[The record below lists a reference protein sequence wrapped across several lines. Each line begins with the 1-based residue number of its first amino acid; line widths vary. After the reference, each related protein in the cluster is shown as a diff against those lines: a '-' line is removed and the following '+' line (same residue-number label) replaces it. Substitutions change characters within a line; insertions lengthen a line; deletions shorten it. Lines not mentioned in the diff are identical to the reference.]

1 MTTPSEVLNTISTI
15 DQPDGLENAS
25 AERRKG
31 VPLRTASFV
40 FVFIA
45 TLAALALFLSDWRVN
60 TGYQRIQ
67 TANSRYYQA
76 EAAANDLAITSDYLT
91 DRVHCFVVTG
101 EQRFLDEFLA
111 EVQQT
116 RRRETAVQT
125 LESLLGST
133 DNPAYARL
141 AHAQTLSSQLVGDE
155 YLAMRLVLEAGGTA
169 EADLPEVL
177 RQLTVDETL
186 QTLSG
191 AEKRARAIELVFGP
205 HYMSVKREIQG
216 STDQCIDTLN
226 AQAKAE
232 LDSASAHMLRLL
244 VIQTAL
250 TVALLAVVLVMVILI
265 SVLVR
270 KPLTHMVQLM
280 KDKKTIPPAGAEEL
294 RFVSDTYNELFLE
307 NQKTTERLTLEA
319 LHDGLTGLY
328 NRNAYE
334 LLYHDTDL
342 AHAALLIID
351 VDDFKGINDTY
362 GHDMGDKVLKRVAEI
377 LQQSFRSVD
386 QIYRFGG
393 DEFVVIMTRANSAL
407 RELVLDKIEQ
417 ANKRLQQPEDGTPPA
432 SISVGVAF
440 CDRENPQ
447 GDLLVD
453 ADTALYRVK
462 QAGRCGCA
470 VY

>member
-1 MTTPSEVLNTISTI
+1 
-15 DQPDGLENAS
+15 
-25 AERRKG
+25 
-31 VPLRTASFV
+31 
-40 FVFIA
+40 
-45 TLAALALFLSDWRVN
+45 
-60 TGYQRIQ
+60 
-67 TANSRYYQA
+67 
-76 EAAANDLAITSDYLT
+76 
-91 DRVHCFVVTG
+91 
-101 EQRFLDEFLA
+101 
-111 EVQQT
+111 
-116 RRRETAVQT
+116 
-125 LESLLGST
+125 
-133 DNPAYARL
+133 
-141 AHAQTLSSQLVGDE
+141 
-155 YLAMRLVLEAGGTA
+155 
-169 EADLPEVL
+169 
-177 RQLTVDETL
+177 
-186 QTLSG
+186 
-191 AEKRARAIELVFGP
+191 
-205 HYMSVKREIQG
+205 
-216 STDQCIDTLN
+216 
-226 AQAKAE
+226 
-232 LDSASAHMLRLL
+232 
-244 VIQTAL
+244 
-250 TVALLAVVLVMVILI
+250 
-265 SVLVR
+265 
-270 KPLTHMVQLM
+270 M

-440 CDRENPQ
+440 CDRENTQ